1 MDAAVAHSA
10 EALTSAHELYTRAG
24 LSAGDPA
31 SRPES
36 YKIIGICLAAGS
48 GIFIG
53 ISFVL
58 KKFGL
63 LAANKKY
70 EEEPGEGYG
79 YLKNWYWW
87 GGMTLMILGEIL
99 NAVALAF
106 TDAIL
111 VVPLGALAVVVTA
124 ILSAIFL
131 KERLSIVGKVAC
143 FLCIVGS
150 LVIVLNAPHNSA
162 VANIQQMQEF
172 VVAPGFLSYMGVV
185 LVGSL
190 VCALYAGPRWGKK
203 NMIVYISICSWTG
216 GLSVVAIQG
225 FGAAVI
231 AQIRGEQQFNQ
242 WFTYVVLVF
251 LAGTLLTEIIYL
263 NKALNIFNAAL
274 VTPTYYVY
282 FTSTTIITSAIL
294 FRGFKG
300 TAISIITVVAG
311 FLTICA
317 GVVLLQLSKSAK
329 DVPDAA
335 VFAGDLDQLQT
346 IAEQEQSETDPKADA
361 IRGTAAIVR
370 RLSTV
375 RQKMEEKEFLRLAE
389 ERRLERM
396 TPLPENDALY
406 EWDGLRRRKTILSSN
421 RGSTRSRAMTS
432 PGPGQFTL
440 PPLTPHPPLG
450 WSHMPTEEELQDRP
464 TSPGMMSSIAGTIRG
479 RAKSIFGEPE
489 TNPNKPAQSPMHPV
503 QLTEIA
509 VPGQQGA
516 PVSSYSGVGVQDYG
530 LPVAG
535 KTEYE
540 GSTASSGRRI
550 QFGGD
555 NRLAS
560 SGSGS
565 SSIPPEVPPHSSSS
579 QSHSAKRQFSFQN
592 VFKRHQQHGNL
603 GTDGAGDEALKPPR
617 RPGIAARG
625 YSNPH
630 AASSTEEERLGLVK
644 GDSQS
649 VPNLP
654 TYDEYDEYE
663 EAPYADDKTRRYG
676 RGITGSS
683 PETSPERRRRHD
695 DEKSEVEVYEESR
708 RRFENRTPS
717 PPTPGKGKG
726 GSERPPPGGGGGAFI

>member
-24 LSAGDPA
+24 FSAGDPA
-31 SRPES
+31 TRPES

-263 NKALNIFNAAL
+263 N
-274 VTPTYYVY
+274 
-282 FTSTTIITSAIL
+282 
-294 FRGFKG
+294 
-300 TAISIITVVAG
+300 
-311 FLTICA
+311 
-317 GVVLLQLSKSAK
+317 
-329 DVPDAA
+329 
-335 VFAGDLDQLQT
+335 
-346 IAEQEQSETDPKADA
+346 
-361 IRGTAAIVR
+361 
-370 RLSTV
+370 
-375 RQKMEEKEFLRLAE
+375 
-389 ERRLERM
+389 
-396 TPLPENDALY
+396 
-406 EWDGLRRRKTILSSN
+406 
-421 RGSTRSRAMTS
+421 
-432 PGPGQFTL
+432 
-440 PPLTPHPPLG
+440 
-450 WSHMPTEEELQDRP
+450 
-464 TSPGMMSSIAGTIRG
+464 
-479 RAKSIFGEPE
+479 
-489 TNPNKPAQSPMHPV
+489 
-503 QLTEIA
+503 
-509 VPGQQGA
+509 
-516 PVSSYSGVGVQDYG
+516 VS
-530 LPVAG
+530 
-535 KTEYE
+535 
-540 GSTASSGRRI
+540 
-550 QFGGD
+550 
-555 NRLAS
+555 
-560 SGSGS
+560 
-565 SSIPPEVPPHSSSS
+565 
-579 QSHSAKRQFSFQN
+579 
-592 VFKRHQQHGNL
+592 
-603 GTDGAGDEALKPPR
+603 
-617 RPGIAARG
+617 
-625 YSNPH
+625 
-630 AASSTEEERLGLVK
+630 
-644 GDSQS
+644 
-649 VPNLP
+649 
-654 TYDEYDEYE
+654 
-663 EAPYADDKTRRYG
+663 
-676 RGITGSS
+676 
-683 PETSPERRRRHD
+683 
-695 DEKSEVEVYEESR
+695 
-708 RRFENRTPS
+708 
-717 PPTPGKGKG
+717 
-726 GSERPPPGGGGGAFI
+726 